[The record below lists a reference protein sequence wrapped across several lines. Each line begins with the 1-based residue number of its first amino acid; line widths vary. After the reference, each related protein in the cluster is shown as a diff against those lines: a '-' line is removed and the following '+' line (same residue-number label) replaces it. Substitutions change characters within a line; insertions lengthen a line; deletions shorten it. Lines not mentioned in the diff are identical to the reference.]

1 MNTLDWQFDD
11 KRLKLVFTSDSRWG
25 RAVRGK
31 YRITKQ
37 EKPWWDTA
45 GTAVKHGWIP
55 MEQSEVCSASD
66 APVMFTIA
74 RTYLHDNDKAIPA
87 IGFLTKGG
95 DVTNDR
101 LMGPGKGQ
109 SWEIEVLIEETRW
122 FRWKTVVE
130 SRMRLYQ
137 TGLDPKS
144 THAAKEGLALMV
156 LP

>member
-1 MNTLDWQFDD
+1 MNHLDWHFGD

-74 RTYLHDNDKAIPA
+74 RTYLHDKAIPA

-101 LMGPGKGQ
+101 LMGFNSGQ
-109 SWEIEVLIEETRW
+109 HWDLEVEIEEKRW
-122 FRWKTVVE
+122 FRWKPIVE
-130 SRMRLYQ
+130 NRMRLYQ
-137 TGLDPKS
+137 AGLDPKS